1 MKLYIAQHAKALS
14 KEDNPS
20 RPISIEGREETEILA
35 CFIRLHIS
43 IQISKIFCSMKERAF
58 ETAEIF
64 NQFIKPVHGINKIE
78 GLFPNDNVQEFI
90 DSIKDEKHDLMVV
103 SHKPFVDRLISQLVS
118 SNDSELV
125 DICNSSVACLNKDN
139 GHWLI
144 EWILRPD
151 IIE

>member
-1 MKLYIAQHAKALS
+1 MKLYIVQHAKALS
-14 KEDNPS
+14 KEEDPS

-43 IQISKIFCSMKERAF
+43 IQISNIYCSTKKRSF

-64 NQFIKPVHGINKIE
+64 NQFIKPEHGINKIE
-78 GLFPNDNVQEFI
+78 GLSPNDDVQAFI
-90 DSIKDEKHDLMVV
+90 NSVKDDKNDLMII
-103 SHKPFVDRLISQLVS
+103 SHKPFVDKLISQLVS
-118 SNDSELV
+118 GNDIELV
-125 DICNSSVACLNKDN
+125 DICNSSVVCLNKDN
-139 GHWLI
+139 GHWLV